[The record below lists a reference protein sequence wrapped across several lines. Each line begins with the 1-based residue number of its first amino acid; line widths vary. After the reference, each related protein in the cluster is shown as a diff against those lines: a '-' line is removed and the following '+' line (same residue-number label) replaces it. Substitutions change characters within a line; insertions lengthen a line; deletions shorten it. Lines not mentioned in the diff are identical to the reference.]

1 MIGIHDLSK
10 NQMDFYSISKHIFPG
25 AIVEESLGSNTV
37 KFGLLDGN
45 K

>member
-1 MIGIHDLSK
+1 MIGIHDLSG

-25 AIVEESLGSNTV
+25 AFVEEPLKSNTV
-37 KFGLLDGN
+37 KFELLDGN